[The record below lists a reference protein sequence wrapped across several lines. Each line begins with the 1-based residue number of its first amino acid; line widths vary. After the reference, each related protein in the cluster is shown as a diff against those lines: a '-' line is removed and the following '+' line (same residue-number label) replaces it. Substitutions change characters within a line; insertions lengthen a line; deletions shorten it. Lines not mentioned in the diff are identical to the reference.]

1 MFGLKVPSAAASMI
15 RGLLQKV
22 PHERLG
28 GRYDA
33 ELIHHPFFECIDFDA
48 LERKEI
54 QVKSSQKPLVRILFL
69 IFLTLHNADRK
80 KILSRTIFRLQWR
93 DEFSQNG
100 VLYKLNDL

>member
-28 GRYDA
+28 GRHDA
-33 ELIHHPFFECIDFDA
+33 EELIHHPFFECIDFDA

-54 QVKSSQKPLVRILFL
+54 QVKCSKTLLFFSLSSKRFIKPIVNFFVTYAL
-69 IFLTLHNADRK
+69 
-80 KILSRTIFRLQWR
+80 
-93 DEFSQNG
+93 
-100 VLYKLNDL
+100 

>member
-28 GRYDA
+28 GRHDA
-33 ELIHHPFFECIDFDA
+33 EELIHHPFFECIDFDA

-54 QVKSSQKPLVRILFL
+54 QVKCSQKLLSFFL
-69 IFLTLHNADRK
+69 SSKRFIKPIVKF
-80 KILSRTIFRLQWR
+80 LSRTLFRQQWR
-93 DEFSQNG
+93 D
-100 VLYKLNDL
+100 

>member
-28 GRYDA
+28 GRHDA
-33 ELIHHPFFECIDFDA
+33 EELIHHPFFECIDFDA

-54 QVKSSQKPLVRILFL
+54 QVKKLLSFFLSSKRFIKPIVNFFVTYAL
-69 IFLTLHNADRK
+69 
-80 KILSRTIFRLQWR
+80 
-93 DEFSQNG
+93 
-100 VLYKLNDL
+100 

>member
-28 GRYDA
+28 GRHDA
-33 ELIHHPFFECIDFDA
+33 EELIHHPFFECIDFDA

-54 QVKSSQKPLVRILFL
+54 QVKKLLSFFLSSKRFIKPIVKFFVTYAL
-69 IFLTLHNADRK
+69 
-80 KILSRTIFRLQWR
+80 
-93 DEFSQNG
+93 
-100 VLYKLNDL
+100 